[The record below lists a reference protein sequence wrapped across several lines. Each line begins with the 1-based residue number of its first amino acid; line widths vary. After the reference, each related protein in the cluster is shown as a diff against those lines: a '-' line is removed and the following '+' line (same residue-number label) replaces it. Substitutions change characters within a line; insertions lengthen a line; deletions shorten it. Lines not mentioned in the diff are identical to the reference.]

1 MRSNLVLFLIV
12 QCATTTA
19 FIGHCQASFRS
30 NHNFELQA
38 KQKFKI
44 NTNVS
49 GDVSSDG
56 LLADKKKE
64 QLKNAA
70 SRSAVE
76 SNLGVSN
83 KRKMPSNSGSIGGGK
98 KLSKKAQNLAEQRK
112 GDVDS
117 TLQAGIS
124 LVGDQDVQIVEAKRG
139 AKRVTLLQGLT
150 STMEDRKK
158 LLKELKSKLGGGGAM
173 IEGVVSLIS
182 CSCFSIRYIH
192 HYPIADV

>member
-83 KRKMPSNSGSIGGGK
+83 KRKMPSNSGSIGGK

-150 STMEDRKK
+150 STMDDRKK

-182 CSCFSIRYIH
+182 CTCFSFRYIH

>member
-1 MRSNLVLFLIV
+1 
-12 QCATTTA
+12 
-19 FIGHCQASFRS
+19 
-30 NHNFELQA
+30 
-38 KQKFKI
+38 
-44 NTNVS
+44 
-49 GDVSSDG
+49 
-56 LLADKKKE
+56 
-64 QLKNAA
+64 
-70 SRSAVE
+70 
-76 SNLGVSN
+76 
-83 KRKMPSNSGSIGGGK
+83 
-98 KLSKKAQNLAEQRK
+98 
-112 GDVDS
+112 VDS

>member
-19 FIGHCQASFRS
+19 FISVSGTFRS

-83 KRKMPSNSGSIGGGK
+83 KRKMPSNSGSIGK

-150 STMEDRKK
+150 STMDDRKK

-182 CSCFSIRYIH
+182 CTCFSFRYIH

>member
-182 CSCFSIRYIH
+182 CSCFSFRYIH